1 MRVAEFDY
9 ELPSELIAQFPAE
22 SREESR
28 LMLVRRRDRSVGH
41 YRFADIVEFLDA
53 GDLLLINNTK
63 VIPARLQG
71 RKQGSGGKVEVFL
84 LREIEGTDW
93 EVMLG
98 GKVKIGG
105 IIEFAGG
112 GLSCEVLEKGEFGK
126 GQVRFESL
134 ENLRERLFELGSV
147 PLPPYIKRSD
157 GMPALDR
164 ERYQTVYARHEGAV
178 AAPTAGLH
186 FSETLLETLQ
196 RKGIEIVPTTLHVG
210 IGTFQ
215 PVKVEEVHEHRIMPE
230 RYKLSETSATAILNA
245 LREKRRIVAVGTTS
259 TRLIESMYAQFQTI
273 QAGSGWADI
282 FIHPGFK
289 FQVVQA
295 LVTNFHLPKSSL
307 LMLVSAFGGMD
318 LMRKAYQEA
327 IEKQYR
333 FYSYGDAMLIV

>member
-9 ELPSELIAQFPAE
+9 ELPSELIAQQPAE
-22 SREESR
+22 SREGSR
-28 LMLVRRRDRSVGH
+28 LMLIRRKDESVRH
-41 YRFADIVEFLDA
+41 YRFADIVEFLEA
-53 GDLLLINNTK
+53 GDLLLINDTK

-84 LREIEGTDW
+84 LQELESPKW

-98 GKVKIGG
+98 GKVNVGG
-105 IIEFAGG
+105 IIEFADGQ
-112 GLSCEVLEKGEFGK
+112 LTCEILEKGELGK
-126 GQVRFESL
+126 GIVRFQTV
-134 ENLRERLFELGSV
+134 ENLKERVFELGSV
-147 PLPPYIKRSD
+147 PLPPYIKRNN
-157 GMPALDR
+157 GVFPADLA
-164 ERYQTVYARHEGAV
+164 RYQTVYASREGAV

-186 FSETLLETLQ
+186 FSGALLADIRQ
-196 RKGIEIVPTTLHVG
+196 KGIEIVPVTLHVG

-215 PVKVEEVHEHRIMPE
+215 PVKVEEVREHRIMPE
-230 RYKLSETSATAILNA
+230 RYELSETSAAAILNA
-245 LREKRRIVAVGTTS
+245 MREERRILAVGTTS
-259 TRLIESMYAQFQTI
+259 TRLIESIYAQYKTI

-282 FIHPGFK
+282 FIHPGFE

-307 LMLVSAFGGMD
+307 LMLVSAFGGMG
-318 LMRKAYQEA
+318 LVRKAYQEA